1 MPENLHKT
9 WLSSYQ
15 TLASNADTHTCPVP
29 VEMAEPA
36 RQKKPALHE
45 QLGGVA
51 TAEPIGQNQPAGQRP
66 APVALAEPAG
76 QYEPAA
82 HGTATL
88 LVEPSG
94 Q

>member
-1 MPENLHKT
+1 M
-9 WLSSYQ
+9 
-15 TLASNADTHTCPVP
+15 AD
-29 VEMAEPA
+29 PA

-51 TAEPIGQNQPAGQRP
+51 TAEPIGQNHPAGHKP
-66 APVALAEPAG
+66 APVAFAEPAG

-82 HGTATL
+82 QGTATL